1 MVSPMARR
9 RNSSAVLTRARRSA
23 PSTAVSAIPSPHP
36 SSAPPSTDSSMARTG
51 ALAPESAR
59 SSVAS
64 CHRGSNAL
72 RKGNPFL
79 AGVTFCVYPML
90 QMRLYRLRNKFDLTR
105 KFRVNSKTLA
115 KLQPTGFSGRPQPG
129 NLRPGRLGI
138 DEVARHRRDAS
149 PVVDPGFEQ
158 PRKCSITQIRRG
170 LKIHLAVEN
179 KPRSGNRPQ
188 HFLLRR
194 LRVGGHRDSRLG
206 AEILDDDLLD
216 VAGTPVQVANR
227 DERVHT
233 FHECLTN
240 ADQNP
245 SGERNPQTAG
255 FFHGAEAQ
263 RRHFVGR

>member
-59 SSVAS
+59 ASVAS

-72 RKGNPFL
+72 RKGSPFL
-79 AGVTFCVYPML
+79 AGVTFGVYPIL
-90 QMRLYRLRNKFDLTR
+90 HMRLYRLRNKFGLACE
-105 KFRVNSKTLA
+105 FRVNSKTLA
-115 KLQPTGFSGRPQPG
+115 KLQPTGFGGRPQPR

-138 DEVARHRRDAS
+138 DEVTRDRRDAS
-149 PVVDPGFEQ
+149 PVVDPGFKQ

-170 LKIHLAVEN
+170 LQIHLAVEN
-179 KPRSGNRPQ
+179 KQRSDNRPQ
-188 HFLLRR
+188 HLFLRR
-194 LRVGGHRDSRLG
+194 LRVRGHRDSRLG
-206 AEILDDDLLD
+206 AEILDDDLLN
-216 VAGTPVQVANR
+216 VAETPVQLANR
-227 DERVHT
+227 DERVHAL
-233 FHECLTN
+233 HERLTN

-245 SGERNPQTAG
+245 GGERNPQKAG

-263 RRHFVGR
+263 

>member
-72 RKGNPFL
+72 RKGHPFL

-90 QMRLYRLRNKFDLTR
+90 HIRLYGLTNKFGLAR

-115 KLQPTGFSGRPQPG
+115 ELQPTGFGGRPQPG

-149 PVVDPGFEQ
+149 PVV
-158 PRKCSITQIRRG
+158 
-170 LKIHLAVEN
+170 
-179 KPRSGNRPQ
+179 RS
-188 HFLLRR
+188 
-194 LRVGGHRDSRLG
+194 
-206 AEILDDDLLD
+206 E
-216 VAGTPVQVANR
+216 
-227 DERVHT
+227 EHT
-233 FHECLTN
+233 SEL
-240 ADQNP
+240 Q
-245 SGERNPQTAG
+245 
-255 FFHGAEAQ
+255 
-263 RRHFVGR
+263 